1 LRHQVAAAA
10 AAATFQLFELQC
22 ALLLDLIR
30 LSNANSGKEP
40 IQILIEIS
48 PEKYATQKELREKIC
63 AGIKS
68 FLSDDMLGFLL
79 HKQIGSPQGFF
90 PFSKNIKKVE
100 MGQRKNF
107 GRIIHQRAKIL
118 LASIIII
125 IIYCVRVCVH
135 IG

>member
-1 LRHQVAAAA
+1 LQQQQQPC
-10 AAATFQLFELQC
+10 FNYSELQC

-30 LSNANSGKEP
+30 LSTANSGKEP

-90 PFSKNIKKVE
+90 PIFEKYKKKVE

-125 IIYCVRVCVH
+125 IIFCVRVCVH